1 MERVDLVGA
10 AEIRVMLGNVS
21 RQRVSVVTNS
31 KSFPD
36 PYQELTMGKVW
47 RKTDVEKWIKE
58 HRPDLATD

>member
-1 MERVDLVGA
+1 
-10 AEIRVMLGNVS
+10 MLGNVS

-58 HRPDLATD
+58 HRPDLATG

>member
-58 HRPDLATD
+58 HRPDLATG

>member
-1 MERVDLVGA
+1 MDRVDLVGA

-47 RKTDVEKWIKE
+47 RRTDVEKWIKE
-58 HRPDLATD
+58 HRPELATD

>member
-47 RKTDVEKWIKE
+47 RRTDVEKWIKE